1 MSEWDDGF
9 RAGWRARDL
18 YGDELLFGQDPL
30 RPAPRSSPHRRAAA
44 MALATRGKGKR
55 KASAYNKR
63 YGAAFKRLA
72 PKYKTKAGKWKKDGF
87 KRCAAA
93 ARKAAKK

>member
-1 MSEWDDGF
+1 MTSIDDVI
-9 RAGWRARDL
+9 RLLEAARD
-18 YGDELLFGQDPL
+18 
-30 RPAPRSSPHRRAAA
+30 APSSTSGSHSSKSRKAP
-44 MALATRGKGKR
+44 KKKR
-55 KASAYNKR
+55 TASAYQKR

-72 PKYKTKAGKWKKDGF
+72 PKYRKKGGGWKKDGF

>member
-1 MSEWDDGF
+1 MVRLTTIDDVI
-9 RAGWRARDL
+9 RLLEAAKSAGQAVEDVK
-18 YGDELLFGQDPL
+18 
-30 RPAPRSSPHRRAAA
+30 AASKPVA
-44 MALATRGKGKR
+44 KKAKR
-55 KASAYNKR
+55 NASAYSKR

-93 ARKAAKK
+93 ARKEAKK

>member
-1 MSEWDDGF
+1 MTSIDDVI
-9 RAGWRARDL
+9 R
-18 YGDELLFGQDPL
+18 LLE
-30 RPAPRSSPHRRAAA
+30 AAKNSSSPGSVEKK
-44 MALATRGKGKR
+44 TTTKKKKR
-55 KASAYNKR
+55 KASAYQKK

>member
-1 MSEWDDGF
+1 VVRLTTIDDVI
-9 RAGWRARDL
+9 RLLEAAKSAGQAVEDVK
-18 YGDELLFGQDPL
+18 
-30 RPAPRSSPHRRAAA
+30 AASKPVA
-44 MALATRGKGKR
+44 KKEKR
-55 KASAYNKR
+55 KASAYSKR

-93 ARKAAKK
+93 ARKEAKK